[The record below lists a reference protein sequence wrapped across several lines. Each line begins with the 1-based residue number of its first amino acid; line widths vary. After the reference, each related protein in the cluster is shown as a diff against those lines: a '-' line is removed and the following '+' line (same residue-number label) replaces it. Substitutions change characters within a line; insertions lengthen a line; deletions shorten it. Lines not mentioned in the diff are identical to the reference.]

1 MKQLGITVL
10 AAGAAAPLLLSLRG
24 PSASTEGLLGAT
36 LEVVRSELGP
46 PLSISASP
54 EVMQLD
60 YEDEAGEL
68 IPGAIVVVDG
78 IVVSAAPHL
87 VRSTAI
93 GRDRSLLLAGPL
105 ELVDALGPSLR
116 VSQGAS
122 SSTLHYSEL
131 SVEIVGGIV
140 VSTQRN

>member
-1 MKQLGITVL
+1 MKQLEITVL
-10 AAGAAAPLLLSLRG
+10 AAVAAAPLLLSLRG

-60 YEDEAGEL
+60 YEDESGEL

-78 IVVSAAPHL
+78 VVVSAAPRL
-87 VRSTAI
+87 VRSTAT
-93 GRDRSLLLAGPL
+93 GQGRSLLLAGPL

-116 VSQGAS
+116 VTSGAS

-140 VSTQRN
+140 VSTQKN